1 MNAVRTYALVAA
13 AVLAATFAVVPA
25 MAQKAALE
33 AVESPTDE
41 GGYLPETG
49 EAPASVSALDIAGKL
64 VITLVV
70 AWGAVRA
77 VRWWHERVPAS
88 PGEGGR
94 GGRRMWLE
102 ETLPLGAD
110 GRLYLV
116 EVEGR
121 RMLLSA
127 SEGSVVEVAT
137 LNDEPAAPSAYRS
150 VRRRADGS
158 VDELNVAGGKIS
170 TRAVRPDV
178 VEGDGESWEQRRGRL
193 LRELQE
199 QG

>member
-1 MNAVRTYALVAA
+1 MKTPT
-13 AVLAATFAVVPA
+13 LAATAVLVATLAAAPA
-25 MAQKAALE
+25 VAQEATPR
-33 AVESPTDE
+33 AVETPADE
-41 GGYLPETG
+41 TGYLAETG

-64 VITLVV
+64 VIALVV

-77 VRWWHERVPAS
+77 VRWWHERVPGS
-88 PGEGGR
+88 SGEGGR

-137 LNDEPAAPSAYRS
+137 LTDEPAAPSAYRS
-150 VRRRADGS
+150 VRKRADGS

-178 VEGDGESWEQRRGRL
+178 VEGDAESWEQRRGRL

>member
-1 MNAVRTYALVAA
+1 MSDVKRATLVMAIAL
-13 AVLAATFAVVPA
+13 ATT
-25 MAQKAALE
+25 AAL
-33 AVESPTDE
+33 APAWAQDAPVDVGDAPVDDA
-41 GGYLPETG
+41 GYLPEDTV
-49 EAPASVSALDIAGKL
+49 EPVSMSVVDIVGKL
-64 VITLVV
+64 IVVLAV
-70 AWGAVRA
+70 AWGVVRA
-77 VRWWHERVPAS
+77 VRWWHDRRLS
-88 PGEGGR
+88 CPGDGGR

-102 ETLPLGAD
+102 ETLSLGAD

-127 SEGSVVEVAT
+127 RDGNVVEVANVT
-137 LNDEPAAPSAYRS
+137 EQPAEPATYRS
-150 VRRRADGS
+150 VRKRADGS
-158 VDELNVAGGKIS
+158 TDELNVARAGLS

-178 VEGDGESWEQRRGRL
+178 VESDESWEERRGRL